1 MYHIYMHINRYIK
14 RKSVTLLI
22 HFLHSKCPNKQAIPF
37 KSINSKWKVI
47 AMDEDFLAF
56 SKVDE
61 EKDFEDGNEDRAPAL
76 LTSTPAPWLAYSF
89 QHDKKAPPFV
99 RLHNE
104 ILTLCEYIAPSVH
117 EMNQRDALLIE
128 VTEIIHSLWP
138 KSTVSVFGSQMTK
151 ILTPTSDLDILVM
164 NVPETKHDPLE
175 MYNTLAEKLK
185 DSSLVS
191 YVEAITNAKVPI
203 VKFDHRKSGISVD
216 ICINNDSGVRT
227 GKLIRKFVR
236 EYPPLRPLVLVLKM
250 FLVGFSLDILIYF
263 HRLSYYLFLLL
274 ITQAQ
279 RKMNETY
286 SGGIGSFVLT
296 LMIVSFLQMKQ
307 RNCALSSMSQ
317 QINAGLLEIGVS
329 PNKGDTQNKTASLPV
344 PSWNL
349 GTLLLEFLQLYGM
362 SFNYFSAGIS
372 ITEGGSYLVKRK
384 RCKIEGNMNRYH
396 FLSFV
401 RVCANVNYSTTRSLP
416 HLNCAITRNVRVLTC
431 IFIHFHSCFFPLCHR
446 PNMLYLENPDLP
458 DLDIGRNSYM
468 MPKIRRSFEHAHQL
482 LTNALGM

>member
-1 MYHIYMHINRYIK
+1 
-14 RKSVTLLI
+14 
-22 HFLHSKCPNKQAIPF
+22 
-37 KSINSKWKVI
+37 
-47 AMDEDFLAF
+47 MDEDFLAF

-61 EKDFEDGNEDRAPAL
+61 EKDFDDGGEDRAPAL

-250 FLVGFSLDILIYF
+250 FLVGFSLDILINF

-274 ITQAQ
+274 ISQAQ

-329 PNKGDTQNKTASLPV
+329 PNKGDSTNKTASLPV

-384 RCKIEGNMNRYH
+384 RCKIEGNMNR
-396 FLSFV
+396 
-401 RVCANVNYSTTRSLP
+401 
-416 HLNCAITRNVRVLTC
+416 
-431 IFIHFHSCFFPLCHR
+431 
-446 PNMLYLENPDLP
+446 
-458 DLDIGRNSYM
+458 
-468 MPKIRRSFEHAHQL
+468 
-482 LTNALGM
+482 